1 VNQVRDYIQALEET
15 LRQLP
20 EAKIGEVIGILH
32 AARLERRQIFVMGNG
47 GSASTAS
54 HLACD
59 LGKNTRQSGWP
70 NFRVIGLSDNMAIF
84 SALANDEGYDS
95 VFVQQL
101 ENLLQP
107 GDIVIAIS
115 ASGNSPNVL
124 QAVEYANQAGAR
136 TIGLT
141 GFDGGKLGG
150 MVEINL
156 HVPSGC
162 IEQVEDIH
170 LVLEHMITR
179 ALRELTQAEALPE
192 GALTQAGLKVLAGPL
207 ASGD

>member
-1 VNQVRDYIQALEET
+1 MNHIRKYILDLEDT
-15 LRQLP
+15 LGQLP
-20 EAKIGEVIGILH
+20 DESIDEVIGILH
-32 AARLERRQIFVMGNG
+32 SARFDRRQIFVMGNG

-59 LGKNTRQSGWP
+59 LGKNTRQEGWP

-84 SALANDEGYDS
+84 SALANDEGYQS

-107 GDIVIAIS
+107 GDIVLAIS

-124 QAVEYANQAGAR
+124 RAVEFANSAGAR
-136 TIGLT
+136 TIGFT
-141 GFDGGKLGG
+141 GFDGGKLGP

-156 HVPSGC
+156 HVPSHN

-170 LVLEHMITR
+170 LMLEHIMTR
-179 ALRELTQAEALPE
+179 ALREMAKEKPIFGQDFRAVDAPVTQA
-192 GALTQAGLKVLAGPL
+192 
-207 ASGD
+207 D

>member
-1 VNQVRDYIQALEET
+1 MNHVRKYILDLEDT
-15 LRQLP
+15 LGQLP
-20 EAKIGEVIGILH
+20 NESIDEVIRILH
-32 AARLERRQIFVMGNG
+32 SARLDRRQIFVMGNG

-84 SALANDEGYDS
+84 SALANDEGYQS

-107 GDIVIAIS
+107 GDIVLAIS

-124 QAVEYANQAGAR
+124 RAVEFANSAGAR
-136 TIGLT
+136 TIGFTALMRKT
-141 GFDGGKLGG
+141 GP
-150 MVEINL
+150 MVRSTFTFPAVILSRWKISTSCWNI
-156 HVPSGC
+156 S
-162 IEQVEDIH
+162 
-170 LVLEHMITR
+170 
-179 ALRELTQAEALPE
+179 
-192 GALTQAGLKVLAGPL
+192 
-207 ASGD
+207 

>member
-1 VNQVRDYIQALEET
+1 MNHVRRYILDLEDT
-15 LRQLP
+15 LGQLP
-20 EAKIGEVIGILH
+20 DESIDEVIRILH
-32 AARLERRQIFVMGNG
+32 SARLDRRQIFVMGNG

-59 LGKNTRQSGWP
+59 LGKNTRQPGWP

-84 SALANDEGYDS
+84 SALANDEGYQS

-107 GDIVIAIS
+107 GDIVLAIS

-124 QAVEYANQAGAR
+124 RAVEFANSVGAR

-141 GFDGGKLGG
+141 GFDGGKLGP

-156 HVPSGC
+156 HVPSRN

-170 LVLEHMITR
+170 LMLEHIMTR
-179 ALRELTQAEALPE
+179 ALREMAQERPVFGQDIRAAVASVTQAE
-192 GALTQAGLKVLAGPL
+192 
-207 ASGD
+207 

>member
-1 VNQVRDYIQALEET
+1 MNHVQKYILALEDT
-15 LRQLP
+15 LGQLSV
-20 EAKIGEVIGILH
+20 ERIDEVVRILH
-32 AARLERRQIFVMGNG
+32 SARLDRRQIFVMGNG

-59 LGKNTRQSGWP
+59 LGKNTRQTGWP

-84 SALANDEGYDS
+84 SALANDEGYQN

-107 GDIVIAIS
+107 GDIVLAIS

-124 QAVEYANQAGAR
+124 KAVEFANSASAR
-136 TIGLT
+136 TVGFT
-141 GFDGGKLGG
+141 GFDGGKLGT
-150 MVEINL
+150 MVEINI
-156 HVPSGC
+156 HVPSRS

-170 LVLEHMITR
+170 LMLEHMITK
-179 ALRELTQAEALPE
+179 ALREMAQEMVGTGQSAERLVTSLIQSE
-192 GALTQAGLKVLAGPL
+192 
-207 ASGD
+207 

>member
-1 VNQVRDYIQALEET
+1 MNHVRRYILDLEDT
-15 LRQLP
+15 LGQLP
-20 EAKIGEVIGILH
+20 DESIDEVIRILH
-32 AARLERRQIFVMGNG
+32 SARLDRRQVFVMGNG

-59 LGKNTRQSGWP
+59 LGKNTRQPGWP

-84 SALANDEGYDS
+84 SALANDEGYQS

-107 GDIVIAIS
+107 GDIVLAIS

-124 QAVEYANQAGAR
+124 RAVEFANSVGAR

-141 GFDGGKLGG
+141 GFDGGKLGS

-156 HVPSGC
+156 HVPSRN

-170 LVLEHMITR
+170 LMLEHIMTR
-179 ALRELTQAEALPE
+179 ALREMAQEKPVFGQDIRAAVASVTQAE
-192 GALTQAGLKVLAGPL
+192 
-207 ASGD
+207 

>member
-1 VNQVRDYIQALEET
+1 MNHIRRYILDLEDT
-15 LRQLP
+15 LGQLP
-20 EAKIGEVIGILH
+20 DESIDEVIRILH
-32 AARLERRQIFVMGNG
+32 SARLDRRQIFVMGNG

-84 SALANDEGYDS
+84 SALANDEGYQS

-107 GDIVIAIS
+107 GDIVLAIS

-124 QAVEYANQAGAR
+124 RAVEFANSVGAR

-141 GFDGGKLGG
+141 GFDGGKLGP

-156 HVPSGC
+156 HVPSRN

-170 LVLEHMITR
+170 LMLEHIMTR
-179 ALRELTQAEALPE
+179 ALREMAQEKPVFGQDIRAAVASVTQAE
-192 GALTQAGLKVLAGPL
+192 
-207 ASGD
+207 